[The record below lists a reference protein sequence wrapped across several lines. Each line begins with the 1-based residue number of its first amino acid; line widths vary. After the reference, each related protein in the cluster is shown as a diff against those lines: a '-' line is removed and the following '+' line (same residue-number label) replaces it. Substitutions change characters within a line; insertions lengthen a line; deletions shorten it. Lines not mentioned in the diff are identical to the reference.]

1 MNEEGTAMA
10 VIEERIPQVKQQRPR
25 RRGNRKLVFLLL
37 LFFLTVLIIV
47 FIRSPYS
54 KVQEIQVF
62 GNDIYSAEQIIGQSG
77 LTKGMQFLNVWE
89 SSVQSG
95 LKPLAGIKEVTIS
108 RSFPGVIM
116 LHVTEIKRVAFWN
129 GQDGARYPLLETGF
143 VLKEINFADRVVDR
157 PLISSWSAPELLPNL
172 AKSLSK
178 LTPAVLGEISDIT
191 LTPTIYDKQRVTLYM
206 RDGNEVRSVL
216 YKLDK
221 MLNWYP
227 AIAKEL
233 PTNTKGVLSLFEQP
247 WFVPYGAA
255 GEAIP
260 LKNGEEQTQKPQ

>member
-1 MNEEGTAMA
+1 MA
-10 VIEERIPQVKQQRPR
+10 AYEERIPQVKQQRPR
-25 RRGNRKLVFLLL
+25 KRGNRKLVTLLV

-62 GNDIYSAEQIIGQSG
+62 GNDIYPAEQIVSQSG
-77 LTKGMQFLNVWE
+77 LQKDMQFLNVWE
-89 SSVQSG
+89 SSVQKN
-95 LKPLAGIKEVTIS
+95 LAPLTGIKEVTVS
-108 RSFPGVIM
+108 RSFPGIIQ
-116 LHVTEIKRVAFWN
+116 LHVTEQKRVAFWN
-129 GQDGARYPLLETGF
+129 GQDGSRYPLLENGL
-143 VLKEINFADRVVDR
+143 VLRQVNFADRVVDR

-178 LTPAVLGEISDIT
+178 LTPSVLGEISDIT
-191 LTPTIYDKQRVTLYM
+191 LTPTVYDKQRVTLFM
-206 RDGNEVRSVL
+206 RDGNEVRSVV

-227 AIAKEL
+227 AIVKEL
-233 PTNTKGVLSLFEQP
+233 PQGKKGVLSLFEQP

-255 GEAIP
+255 NEAVP
-260 LKNGEEQTQKPQ
+260 LRTTEEQSQKPQ

>member
-1 MNEEGTAMA
+1 MA
-10 VIEERIPQVKQQRPR
+10 VLEERIPQVKQQRPR

-54 KVQEIQVF
+54 KVREIQVF
-62 GNDIYSAEQIIGQSG
+62 GNDIYTAEQIIKQSG
-77 LTKGMQFLNVWE
+77 LTKDMQFLNVWE
-89 SSVQSG
+89 SSVQRS

-129 GQDGARYPLLETGF
+129 GQDGTRYPLLETGF
-143 VLKEINFADRVVDR
+143 VLKEVNFANRVVDR
-157 PLISSWSAPELLPNL
+157 PLISSWPSPDLLPNL

-178 LTPAVLGEISDIT
+178 LSPAVLGEISDIS
-191 LTPTIYDKQRVTLYM
+191 LTPTVYDKQRVTLYM
-206 RDGNEVRSVL
+206 RDGNEVRSVI

-227 AIAKEL
+227 AIVKEL
-233 PTNTKGVLSLFEQP
+233 PANSKGVLSLFEQP
-247 WFVPYGAA
+247 WFVPYGMSG
-255 GEAIP
+255 GEIP
-260 LKNGEEQTQKPQ
+260 LKNAGEQTQKPQ

>member
-1 MNEEGTAMA
+1 
-10 VIEERIPQVKQQRPR
+10 
-25 RRGNRKLVFLLL
+25 
-37 LFFLTVLIIV
+37 
-47 FIRSPYS
+47 
-54 KVQEIQVF
+54 
-62 GNDIYSAEQIIGQSG
+62 
-77 LTKGMQFLNVWE
+77 
-89 SSVQSG
+89 
-95 LKPLAGIKEVTIS
+95 
-108 RSFPGVIM
+108 M

-143 VLKEINFADRVVDR
+143 VLKEVNFADRVVDR
-157 PLISSWSAPELLPNL
+157 PLISSWPSPELLPNL
-172 AKSLSK
+172 AKSLSN

-191 LTPTIYDKQRVTLYM
+191 LTPTIHDKQRVTLYM

-233 PTNTKGVLSLFEQP
+233 PANTKGVLSLFEQP
-247 WFVPYGAA
+247 WFVPYGAT